1 MDLEEYKQLAMR
13 TSGGDKEAQKLYG
26 PMGLAG
32 EAGEVI
38 DYLKKVYF
46 HGHDLDL
53 SKLSKEL
60 GDVLWYIACIAD
72 AFDLSL
78 DDIAKENIQKLK
90 ERYPNGFEK
99 EKSINR
105 SV

>member
-1 MDLEEYKQLAMR
+1 MTFDEYMKQAMR
-13 TSGGDKEAQKLYG
+13 TSGGDKESQKLYG

-32 EAGEVI
+32 ESGEVI

-46 HGHDLDL
+46 HGHQLDL
-53 SKLSKEL
+53 NKLSKEL
-60 GDVLWYIACIAD
+60 GDVLWYLAAIAN

-78 DDIAKENIQKLK
+78 DNIAEENIRKLE

-105 SV
+105 KE